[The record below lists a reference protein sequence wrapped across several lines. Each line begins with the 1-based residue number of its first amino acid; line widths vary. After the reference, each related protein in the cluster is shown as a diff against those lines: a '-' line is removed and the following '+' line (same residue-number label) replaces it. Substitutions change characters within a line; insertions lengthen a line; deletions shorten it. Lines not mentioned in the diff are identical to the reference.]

1 MGESIKIFEVI
12 DEDLAS
18 DNFDNLG
25 ETEGDDLVKRQ
36 HYNTIRAGLNK
47 PAVQSSGSNVR

>member
-1 MGESIKIFEVI
+1 MLLQPSNAMGESIKIFEMI

-25 ETEGDDLVKRQ
+25 ETEEGDDLVKRQ
-36 HYNTIRAGLNK
+36 HYNTISWS
-47 PAVQSSGSNVR
+47 Q